1 MPMKPIPADFGI
13 DLYTR
18 LLNARRTMLQP
29 ALKVAVKAVGVRAIN
44 ADLQRLVPSEAL
56 DHLAGLGLRGE
67 RVFPTP
73 AVLRQ
78 APTLIGYYRMLL
90 GISRKEFRQPGGL
103 VMARG
108 KRPSETAGYRLP
120 YPHNWTIFADS

>member
-1 MPMKPIPADFGI
+1 MKSIPADFGI
-13 DLYTR
+13 DLYAR

-44 ADLQRLVPSEAL
+44 ADLQRLVPSDAL

-73 AVLRQ
+73 AVLLQ
-78 APTLIGYYRMLL
+78 MPTLIAYYRMLL
-90 GISRKEFRQPGGL
+90 GISRKEFRQS
-103 VMARG
+103 ARL
-108 KRPSETAGYRLP
+108 GYGAWEAAER
-120 YPHNWTIFADS
+120 